1 MEFIIHKYYF
11 WRKSYPKKRKFMG
24 LKCKATHTEALINLK
39 RPTFVKH
46 DLKVAT
52 TKERHNKS
60 RKRDKGLSRGK
71 DININ
76 WKSLPS

>member
-1 MEFIIHKYYF
+1 
-11 WRKSYPKKRKFMG
+11 MG
-24 LKCKATHTEALINLK
+24 LKCKATHTQALINLK

-76 WKSLPS
+76 